1 MRRGDQALTR
11 RNTLYYNG
19 AMRTIINISLPSEL
33 NKVVEREVKKGK
45 FSTKSEFFRMLLR
58 LWEEEKIAQELEASV
73 REMRA
78 GKKKLLRSLADLD

>member
-1 MRRGDQALTR
+1 
-11 RNTLYYNG
+11 
-19 AMRTIINISLPSEL
+19 MRTIVNISLPAEL

-73 REMRA
+73 REMRV
-78 GKKKLLRSLADLD
+78 GKKKLLRSLADLG